1 MEKDGPIAVVKMN
14 RPEVLNALDTQTL
27 EELLILIELL
37 VKGQQTK
44 ALILTGQGEKAFI
57 AGADI
62 KAMQSMSQ
70 HQLLDFLNL
79 GQKVSNAFENAPFV
93 TLAAVNGYAL
103 GGGFEMALACDFI
116 FASSMAKF
124 GLPEVTLG
132 IIPGFGGTQRLARAI
147 GTRRAKDM
155 IMNAKII
162 NVEEAHSLGIVNQIC
177 DSDTLLAESKT
188 AVGRV
193 AQYSTLAIRQVKRA
207 IQCGSSLS
215 FEDGLELEKNMCA
228 VCFETPERK
237 QAMEEFI
244 NKKGKR

>member
-1 MEKDGPIAVVKMN
+1 MEKEGPIAIVKMN
-14 RPEVLNALDTQTL
+14 RPDVLNALDTQSL

-37 VKGQQTK
+37 AKGSQTK
-44 ALILTGQGEKAFI
+44 ALILTGHGEKAFI

-62 KAMQSMSQ
+62 KALQSMNQ
-70 HQLLDFLNL
+70 HQLMDFLNL
-79 GQKVSNAFENAPFV
+79 GQRVSNAFENAPFV

-116 FASSMAKF
+116 FAVPNAKF
-124 GLPEVTLG
+124 GLPEITLG
-132 IIPGFGGTQRLARAI
+132 IIPGFGGTQRLARAV
-147 GTRRAKDM
+147 GTRLAKDM
-155 IMNAKII
+155 ILNAKII
-162 NVEEAHSLGIVNQIC
+162 SAEEGKALGLVNQIC
-177 DSDTLLAESKT
+177 PPETLISESKT

-193 AQYSTLAIRQVKRA
+193 CQYSSIAIRQVKKA

-228 VCFETPERK
+228 VCFDTPERI